1 MPPASLEHYRTQADL
16 KINASRNGVAIPPHP
31 LQCMICRDCS
41 GPRCDKSQQSCH
53 QIPLFTWCKLQNCP
67 EILQTHLGWVSS
79 NVPSSRNYMKPLA
92 TKDRHK
98 FLPSCGSRICSVLG
112 FRWPAPL
119 FLYVGNQNQNRMYQ
133 MFDFLVGTSH
143 AFEDIFHTVRLKN
156 Q

>member
-1 MPPASLEHYRTQADL
+1 MRKGKVSKHASGQFGTLPHSGRPENQM
-16 KINASRNGVAIPPHP
+16 AIPPHP

-92 TKDRHK
+92 TKDRHNFYHLVVAEYAVYLVCGGLLHCSYLLAIK
-98 FLPSCGSRICSVLG
+98 IKTACIKCVIFL
-112 FRWPAPL
+112 
-119 FLYVGNQNQNRMYQ
+119 
-133 MFDFLVGTSH
+133 LVH
-143 AFEDIFHTVRLKN
+143 LVRSKISSIL
-156 Q
+156 